1 MRRISTTLV
10 VLCLASAAFA
20 KDKPRVTVQVVE
32 TETSERQS
40 SYVVAGTD
48 AKSTTT
54 CNKSASETVYAKD
67 NGRTVKEAVDTD
79 STSTCTTT
87 ARPATPPTT
96 QVRSIRQENVEAIM
110 ADGTHVTLWC
120 QAGFRQCISLKAGY
134 YSAEVDGN
142 TVWMYIRDLS
152 GKEHK
157 VKYKAVSIDP
167 NNS

>member
-40 SYVVAGTD
+40 SYVVPGTD

-54 CNKSASETVYAKD
+54 CNKSASETVYGKD

-87 ARPATPPTT
+87 ARPATPPKWTAIRCGCT
-96 QVRSIRQENVEAIM
+96 SAISRVRNTRSSTRQ
-110 ADGTHVTLWC
+110 
-120 QAGFRQCISLKAGY
+120 
-134 YSAEVDGN
+134 
-142 TVWMYIRDLS
+142 
-152 GKEHK
+152 
-157 VKYKAVSIDP
+157 
-167 NNS
+167 

>member
-1 MRRISTTLV
+1 MKRLSTTLV

-20 KDKPRVTVQVVE
+20 KDKPRVTVRVVD

-40 SYVVAGTD
+40 SYIVPGTD

-54 CNKSASETVYAKD
+54 CDKSASQTVYTKD
-67 NGRTVKEAVDTD
+67 NGRAVKEAVDTD

-87 ARPATPPTT
+87 ARPATAPTT

-110 ADGTHVTLWC
+110 EDGTHVTLWC
-120 QAGFRQCISLKAGY
+120 QAGFRQCVSLKAGS

-142 TVWMYIRDLS
+142 TVWMILRDLS

-157 VKYKAVSIDP
+157 LKYKAVSVDP
-167 NNS
+167 AS